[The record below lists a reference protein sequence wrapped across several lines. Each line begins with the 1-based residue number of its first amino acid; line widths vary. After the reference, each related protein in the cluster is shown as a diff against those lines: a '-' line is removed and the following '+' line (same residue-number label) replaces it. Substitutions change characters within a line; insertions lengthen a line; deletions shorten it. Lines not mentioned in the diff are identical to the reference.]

1 MLRSAWKMGSEVRI
15 VEVGNNIFQFKFN
28 SKYQMEWVEKS
39 GPWNFENNLLLLS
52 RWKKGMTTANIT
64 FTHSPFWVQV
74 WGLPFEF
81 MFEDV
86 GKEIGGKLGEVLEVD
101 KHSWQADQAKFMRI
115 RVNLP
120 IQKSLRRG
128 AHITNAK
135 EGQQINQQYG
145 EWIRAGGQ
153 GKGSADKARSMSSR
167 SLESMVEEGA
177 ELRSGRVPKNRD
189 TSVQTV
195 SGRNEARNE
204 ARTRDQ
210 DLENMN
216 TEMSNT
222 IERTV
227 QDGWDNMEKVEKVLA
242 HVKEICDK
250 QKGTKPDLVK
260 ELFKS
265 NEEGCSLAG
274 LPQKPNSES
283 YGEKSPTIQKSGT
296 TEEIKNKAQVLSSDM
311 GKKAKAKGSLKKVA
325 REMGKSQYLNKEA
338 QVIIGGKKRAG
349 VIEGLEES
357 EGRVQKRVCEAHFSD
372 EKEANEISAGFCSAH
387 RPVLTFK
394 DEPVADE
401 SGGLGIQ
408 KRFEGIWS
416 WGNGGGGSIGYS
428 PSGIS
433 GTIFGPR
440 SGQGSG
446 VGVDAGPGGS
456 GGQASGSAGGGTSS
470 TDSGSSSDSGKV

>member
-1 MLRSAWKMGSEVRI
+1 MGSEVRI

-135 EGQQINQQYG
+135 GERFWINFKYERLPTFCFICGKLGHDIKHCTQNVEGQQINQQYG

-372 EKEANEISAGFCSAH
+372 EKEANEISA
-387 RPVLTFK
+387 
-394 DEPVADE
+394 VAVSQPHQE
-401 SGGLGIQ
+401 Q
-408 KRFEGIWS
+408 
-416 WGNGGGGSIGYS
+416 
-428 PSGIS
+428 
-433 GTIFGPR
+433 
-440 SGQGSG
+440 
-446 VGVDAGPGGS
+446 
-456 GGQASGSAGGGTSS
+456 
-470 TDSGSSSDSGKV
+470 